1 MRKRGIIFAAWV
13 SILGNAVLAALKL
26 VVGFISGSFAVVA
39 DGIDSSAD
47 IISSIVTLVAA
58 KVVRRPPNIKFPYGY
73 VKADTVATKVL
84 SMLIFLAGAQLA
96 ISTVERLIG
105 GGTDKIPA
113 MIAIWVT
120 LFSMAGKI
128 GLSLYL
134 KRTGK
139 NESSDMMTTMGI
151 HMRNDMLIS
160 STVLLGL
167 LATILFEV
175 AIIDKIIALGI
186 SIFIMYEAVMIFL
199 KSNTELMDGIQDSE
213 LYDQLFESIRK
224 VDGAHNPHRT
234 RARKIGSRYMVNL
247 DIEVDP
253 EMKVR
258 DAHNI
263 AKEVEDTIKSDINN
277 VYDVMVHVE
286 PMGNQEKD
294 EKFGITENDVPPRRR
309 SPGKKKNNKS

>member
-1 MRKRGIIFAAWV
+1 MKRKGIIYAAWV
-13 SILGNAVLAALKL
+13 SIFGNAVLAVLKL

-58 KVVRRPPNIKFPYGY
+58 RVVRRPPNIKFPYGY

-96 ISTVERLIG
+96 ISTVGKLIE

-134 KRTGK
+134 KKTGK

-186 SIFIMYEAVMIFL
+186 SVFIMYEAIMIFL
-199 KSNTELMDGIQDSE
+199 KSNTELMDGIQDSD
-213 LYDQLFESIRK
+213 LYDQLFESIRQ

-258 DAHNI
+258 DAHDI
-263 AKEVEDTIKSDINN
+263 AKEVEDKIKSDIEN

-286 PMGNQEKD
+286 PMGNLESD
-294 EKFGITENDVPPRRR
+294 EKFGITENDVPPRKR
-309 SPGKKKNNKS
+309 KK

>member
-1 MRKRGIIFAAWV
+1 MKKKRIIFAAWV
-13 SILGNAVLAALKL
+13 SIIGNALLATLKL

-58 KVVRRPPNIKFPYGY
+58 RVVRKPPNIKFPYGY

-96 ISTVERLIG
+96 ISSVERLIQG
-105 GGTDKIPA
+105 GVDKIPA

-120 LFSMAGKI
+120 LFSMIGKI

-134 KRTGK
+134 KKTGK
-139 NESSDMMTTMGI
+139 NEKSDMMITMGI

-160 STVLLGL
+160 STVLFGL
-167 LATILFEV
+167 LATILFQV
-175 AIIDKIIALGI
+175 AIIDKIIALVI
-186 SIFIMYEAVMIFL
+186 SIFIMYEAIIIFL
-199 KSNTELMDGIQDSE
+199 KTNTELMDGIQDSE
-213 LYDQLFESIRK
+213 LYDQLFEAIRK
-224 VDGAHNPHRT
+224 VEGAYNPHRT

-253 EMKVR
+253 DMKVS
-258 DAHNI
+258 DAHDI
-263 AKEVEDTIKSDINN
+263 AKEVEDVIKSDIEN

-286 PMGNQEKD
+286 PMGNLEKD
-294 EKFGITENDVPPRRR
+294 EKFGITENDVPQRKR
-309 SPGKKKNNKS
+309 GNNKTRIT

>member
-1 MRKRGIIFAAWV
+1 VTYMKKGIIYAAWV
-13 SILGNAVLAALKL
+13 SIVGNAVLAILKL
-26 VVGFISGSFAVVA
+26 VVGFLSGSFAVVA

-47 IISSIVTLVAA
+47 IISSVVTLVAA
-58 KVVRRPPNIKFPYGY
+58 KVVKKPPNIKFPYGY

-84 SMLIFLAGAQLA
+84 SMLIFVAGAQLA
-96 ISTVERLIG
+96 ISTVERLIE

-134 KRTGK
+134 KKTGK

-160 STVLLGL
+160 STVLIGL
-167 LATILFEV
+167 LATIIFEV

-186 SIFIMYEAVMIFL
+186 SIFIMYEAIMIFL
-199 KSNTELMDGIQDSE
+199 KSNTELMDGIRDPE
-213 LYDQLFESIRK
+213 LYDQLFEAIRK
-224 VDGAHNPHRT
+224 VNGAHNPHRT

-253 EMKVR
+253 DMKVS

-263 AKEVEDTIKSDINN
+263 AKEVEDIIKSDIEN

-294 EKFGITENDVPPRRR
+294 EKFGITENDVPQR
-309 SPGKKKNNKS
+309 KKKNNKSRGS

>member
-1 MRKRGIIFAAWV
+1 MQEKGIIKAAWV
-13 SILGNAVLAALKL
+13 SIVGNAVLAILKL
-26 VVGFISGSFAVVA
+26 VVGFLSGSFAVVA

-47 IISSIVTLVAA
+47 IISSVVTLVAA
-58 KVVRRPPNIKFPYGY
+58 KVSKKPPNIKFPYGY

-84 SMLIFLAGAQLA
+84 SMLMFLAGAQLA
-96 ISTVERLIG
+96 ISTVERLIEG
-105 GGTDKIPA
+105 DTLKIPA

-120 LFSMAGKI
+120 VFSMAGKI

-134 KRTGK
+134 KKTGK
-139 NESSDMMTTMGI
+139 KDSSDMMTTMGI

-160 STVLLGL
+160 STVLIGL
-167 LATILFEV
+167 LATIIFEV
-175 AIIDKIIALGI
+175 AIVDKIIALGI

-199 KSNTELMDGIQDSE
+199 KSNTELMDGIPDPE
-213 LYDQLFESIRK
+213 LYDQLFEAIRK
-224 VDGAHNPHRT
+224 VKGAHNPHRT

-253 EMKVR
+253 DMKVS

-263 AKEVEDTIKSDINN
+263 AKEVEDMIKSDIEN

-286 PMGNQEKD
+286 PMGNLEKD
-294 EKFGITENDVPPRRR
+294 EKFGITENDVPQR
-309 SPGKKKNNKS
+309 KKKNNKFGGT

>member
-1 MRKRGIIFAAWV
+1 MRKKGIIYAAWV
-13 SILGNAVLAALKL
+13 SIVGNAILAVLKL

-58 KVVRRPPNIKFPYGY
+58 KVVRKPPNIKFPYGY
-73 VKADTVATKVL
+73 VKADTVASTVL

-96 ISTVERLIG
+96 ISAVGRLIQG
-105 GGTDKIPA
+105 DSDEVPA

-134 KRTGK
+134 KKTGK
-139 NESSDMMTTMGI
+139 KEQSGMMTTMGV

-160 STVLLGL
+160 STVLIGL
-167 LATILFEV
+167 LATILFEE

-199 KSNTELMDGIQDSE
+199 KSNTELMDGVHDSE
-213 LYDQLFESIRK
+213 LYDQLFDAIRK
-224 VDGAHNPHRT
+224 VDGAYNPHRT

-253 EMKVR
+253 EMKVS
-258 DAHNI
+258 DAHDI
-263 AKEVEDTIKSDINN
+263 AKDVEDIIKEDIEN

-294 EKFGITENDVPPRRR
+294 EKFGITENDVPQR
-309 SPGKKKNNKS
+309 KKKK